1 MSANRGSKGRYPFPK
16 IAGVRDT
23 TRRVAA
29 SFNPRAILP
38 GSSAG
43 SAQAS
48 SIDTHPHQ
56 DEALHA
62 EEPEERPTLLTRI
75 ASERPNPLADLDS
88 LLPVSHTFKDDVGF
102 MTLCNDFLVL
112 NAQEH
117 SDPSVR
123 SINIPGS
130 KVFISPH
137 QFYHAYHL
145 LSQRGRDLNGGLLA
159 DDAGVGKTYVFF
171 AACLFRALAYESARA
186 VKLHWTG
193 RDRRKRGRHGDQHLP
208 EGANGRSCP
217 SQKPGQIVCYCVP
230 GSLTRLLCNSTPS
243 GVSALYCATETW
255 PDILA
260 MVQGAALN
268 PSIYQLC
275 LVHSNAPVRFTRPL
289 QPLVKTLSRGVDPD
303 PRDFSPAAH
312 IFISTLDSPRLW
324 NAFSETGLNAGFM
337 VIDEAHQVV
346 RKSLTFR
353 MAAEF
358 SGNGADVWFVTA
370 TPFSRCTLSDWI
382 PPMNLIAPSRA
393 AAMVGLVKTLE
404 AARSSGAAGDVQR
417 FREEFGAVFDDKL
430 VVRHFGTSSFFGKPI
445 ADVQDIVPRVISRET
460 PLQHR
465 TAVQELAN
473 QIAAKDPQLLD
484 PAQRGLLY
492 FVSLFPAAAELIL
505 EDPITFDV
513 AAIRDNVRQVK
524 NRLRIEESEPLRR
537 LTDQIVGDSPKLNYI
552 LEELDRMGQDRR
564 ERRPSTH
571 RSSSKF
577 GAGEDLQMK
586 KMVIIT
592 PTAVSAVFLYLAL
605 IRRRKDVALI
615 HNWVS
620 SQEKEQV
627 VNNFMSLSAAKLV
640 KHTRVLIAPFA
651 VAGTGVNLQV
661 ASYQIL
667 TSPLPDRASQRQAF
681 ARTNRSGQRLDNLCH
696 KILVLEDNAA
706 DRIVLANHATLEI
719 ESDPFNINEP
729 LRIAGHMPLE
739 NMVNP
744 TGVVENNSPSSHS
757 SSLGVN
763 EALVLQD
770 AMRFPPQPASD
781 NIGQETDRDRESV
794 TSAMSADDVL
804 LFQDAISFIPEFTA
818 AENGQMPEEDG
829 LAELYD
835 LFNGSAVSS
844 MGGQQDDAHDTAKE
858 RGSPSSSQWNLTDD
872 HWNLTYTPAPQHP
885 LTSGARDLGHRPLP
899 PLPDGSDSPGRTL
912 GPRCR
917 FPSLHPPLELGPPLR
932 IDAGPT
938 LASRRGA
945 SMPAAPPRYNI
956 DVDRENLEIHV
967 RDSASF
973 SWDGGSSERLTMRLP
988 IDFSLTETN
997 IAATVDRLRR
1007 KNRPSRPGRTFSAPG
1022 SDYNPAAPPAGDG
1035 DDIPHHRPG
1044 YFPLNLIERVPGP
1057 RPGQGREYG
1066 DDIPESELNVANR
1079 LLPLRDLSR
1088 AAQSTARLIDGL
1100 RLGED
1105 TPGARGQASEGKGK
1119 AVSDPE
1125 EEFHAR

>member
-1 MSANRGSKGRYPFPK
+1 M
-16 IAGVRDT
+16 
-23 TRRVAA
+23 
-29 SFNPRAILP
+29 
-38 GSSAG
+38 
-43 SAQAS
+43 
-48 SIDTHPHQ
+48 
-56 DEALHA
+56 
-62 EEPEERPTLLTRI
+62 
-75 ASERPNPLADLDS
+75 
-88 LLPVSHTFKDDVGF
+88 
-102 MTLCNDFLVL
+102 
-112 NAQEH
+112 
-117 SDPSVR
+117 
-123 SINIPGS
+123 
-130 KVFISPH
+130 
-137 QFYHAYHL
+137 
-145 LSQRGRDLNGGLLA
+145 
-159 DDAGVGKTYVFF
+159 
-171 AACLFRALAYESARA
+171 
-186 VKLHWTG
+186 KLHWSG
-193 RDRRKRGRHGDQHLP
+193 RERRKLGRHADHLP

-243 GVSALYCATETW
+243 GVSTLYCATETW

-275 LVHSNAPVRFTRPL
+275 LVHNNAPVRFTRPL

-303 PRDFSPAAH
+303 PRDFSPASH

-337 VIDEAHQVV
+337 VVDEAHQVL
-346 RKSLTFR
+346 RTSLTFR

-404 AARSSGAAGDVQR
+404 AARSSGAADDVQR
-417 FREEFGAVFDDKL
+417 FREQFRAIFDDKL

-460 PLQHR
+460 SLAHR

-473 QIAAKDPQLLD
+473 QIKARDPQLLD

-505 EDPITFDV
+505 EDPITFDM
-513 AAIRDNVRQVK
+513 AAIRDNIRQVK

-537 LTDQIVGDSPKLNYI
+537 LADQIVEDSPKLDYI
-552 LEELDRMGQDRR
+552 LEELDRMGQDKR

-681 ARTNRSGQRLDNLCH
+681 ARTNRSGQRLDNLSH

-719 ESDPFNINEP
+719 ESDPFQINEP
-729 LRIAGHMPLE
+729 LRIAGHMPLD

-744 TGVVENNSPSSHS
+744 TGVVESNSPSSHS

-763 EALVLQD
+763 EGLVLQN
-770 AMRFPPQPASD
+770 ALRFTPQSTSD
-781 NIGQETDRDRESV
+781 NIGQEMGGDRKSV
-794 TSAMSADDVL
+794 TSAMSEDEVL
-804 LFQDAISFIPEFTA
+804 LLQDAISFTPGFTPVGNGQGTERQDAGEYSKSVSSATNADEVLLLQDAMFFAPGFTA
-818 AENGQMPEEDG
+818 AENGQGTDSERQEEDG

-835 LFNGSAVSS
+835 LFNGSAVSP
-844 MGGQQDDAHDTAKE
+844 MEDRQDDDEGAAKE
-858 RGSPSSSQWNLTDD
+858 HSSPSSSQWNLTDD

-885 LTSGARDLGHRPLP
+885 LMSGARDLGHRPLP
-899 PLPDGSDSPGRTL
+899 PLPDGSDSPGRSL

-932 IDAGPT
+932 IDAGPS

-945 SMPAAPPRYNI
+945 SMTAAPPRYKI
-956 DVDRENLEIHV
+956 DVDRDNLEIHV
-967 RDSASF
+967 RDSGSF
-973 SWDGGSSERLTMRLP
+973 SWDGVPNGSAAPLTMRLP
-988 IDFSLTETN
+988 IDFALSESN
-997 IAATVDRLRR
+997 ITATVDRLRR
-1007 KNRPSRPGRTFSAPG
+1007 RSRPSRPARTFSAPG
-1022 SDYNPAAPPAGDG
+1022 SDYDPPSLAGDG

-1057 RPGQGREYG
+1057 RPGQRREYG
-1066 DDIPESELNVANR
+1066 DDIPESDLDVANR

-1100 RLGED
+1100 RLGEN
-1105 TPGARGQASEGKGK
+1105 TQGASGK
-1119 AVSDPE
+1119 AEKGNGKAYRDPE